1 MISPTAAFDQWPAL
15 TPDEAADMI
24 CEAIRKHPARVATG
38 FGNIGQIGYALAPGL
53 DHAVN
58 LTIARVRLGRR
69 WRRVLAAG
77 MADGRAAS
85 SDLIWREAFRRRL
98 ESTKVPTDP
107 DEVRRLATLLGRI
120 PLFETCTLNE
130 LHRLAATAYPIA
142 FQEGDVVCAEGA
154 ESSDCYVVVEGELTV
169 SIHGRDVGVVGANEV
184 VGERGPI
191 EGQPR
196 SATVTAATN
205 VLVYAISRTRLNAL
219 LIANAEAAA
228 HMRRVVKARYAAPA
242 VNTEPASAG

>member
-1 MISPTAAFDQWPAL
+1 
-15 TPDEAADMI
+15 
-24 CEAIRKHPARVATG
+24 VATG
-38 FGNIGQIGYALAPGL
+38 FGTVGEIGYAVAPGL

-58 LTIARVRLGRR
+58 LAIARVRLGRR

-85 SDLIWREAFRRRL
+85 GDLVWREAFRRRL

-107 DEVRRLATLLGRI
+107 DEVRRLAALLGRI
-120 PLFETCTLNE
+120 PLFETCTLDE

-154 ESSDCYVVVEGELTV
+154 ESSDCYVVVEGELNV
-169 SIHGRDVGVVGANEV
+169 SIRGRDVGLVRANEV

-191 EGQPR
+191 EGRPR
-196 SATVTAATN
+196 AATVTAAN
-205 VLVYAISRTRLNAL
+205 HALVYAISRARLNGVL
-219 LIANAEAAA
+219 MANAEAAA

-242 VNTEPASAG
+242 VSTEPALAG